1 MLAFAPELG
10 MSLGASLEEE
20 RNAIVESTWRLMP
33 EEKDLQCISWVR
45 GEVILTWALA

>member
-1 MLAFAPELG
+1 
-10 MSLGASLEEE
+10 MSLGASLEEV

-45 GEVILTWALA
+45 GEVVLTWALAQ